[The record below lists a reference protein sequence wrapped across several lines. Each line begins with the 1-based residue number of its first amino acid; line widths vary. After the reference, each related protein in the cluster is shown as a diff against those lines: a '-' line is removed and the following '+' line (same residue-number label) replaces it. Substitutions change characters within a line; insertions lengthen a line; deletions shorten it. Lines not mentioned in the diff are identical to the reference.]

1 MGDIQLIIS
10 SSPHIRSEESI
21 PKIMYSVIIALIPA
35 IAASIFIFGVK
46 ALWLMV
52 TCTVVSILTE
62 YIFQK
67 IRKKDVTT
75 IDGSAALAG
84 ILLALTLPPGFPYTA
99 AALGAIVAIALGKHI
114 FGGLGY
120 NIFNPALIGRAFL
133 QAAFPVLITTW
144 ERPLAWLSEE
154 VDAVTAATPL
164 AMMKF
169 DMKIESLSKMLT
181 GNVGGSLGE
190 TSAVALLLGAAFLLY
205 KGYIQWRIPAGI
217 FTSVVIFGGIFWII
231 DPSKYPDPLFHI
243 LAGGMLIGAFFMA
256 TDMVTSP
263 ITYKGYWIFGIGI
276 GILTII
282 IRLKGGLPEGVMYS
296 ILLMNAI
303 TPLINRYT
311 RPRILGRK

>member
-1 MGDIQLIIS
+1 MGDMQFIIS
-10 SSPHIRSEESI
+10 ASPHIRSEESV

-35 IAASIFIFGVK
+35 IISSIFIFGLK
-46 ALWLMV
+46 SLWLIV

-67 IRKKDVTT
+67 IRKKDVTIT
-75 IDGSAALAG
+75 DGSAAIAG
-84 ILLALTLPPGFPYTA
+84 ILLALTLPPGFPYPA

-144 ERPLAWLSEE
+144 ERPLTWLSQE
-154 VDAVTAATPL
+154 VDAITIATPL

-169 DMKIESLSKMLT
+169 DMKFESLEKMLI
-181 GNVGGSLGE
+181 GNIGGSLGE
-190 TSAVALLLGAAFLLY
+190 TSAIALLLGAAFLLY

-217 FTSVVIFGGIFWII
+217 FTSVVILGGTFWII

-243 LAGGMLIGAFFMA
+243 LAGGMVIGAFFMA

-282 IRLKGGLPEGVMYS
+282 IRLFGGLPEGVMYS

-311 RPRILGRK
+311 KPRILGRK

>member
-1 MGDIQLIIS
+1 MGDIQFIIS

-46 ALWLMV
+46 ALWLIV

-99 AALGAIVAIALGKHI
+99 AALGSIVAIALGKHI

-164 AMMKF
+164 SMMKF
-169 DMKIESLSKMLT
+169 DMKIESLSKMLI

-190 TSAVALLLGAAFLLY
+190 TSAIALLLGAAFLLY